1 MNEAMTSRWHYI
13 KPGGPSQ
20 EALAY
25 AQSLIDA
32 TGIDFFSDSE
42 PYIVATIARV
52 VEVDIR
58 ALLERHVAEVARHH
72 AVAPGHLR
80 FAADLIKQGEHRQS
94 NATEAG
100 K

>member
-1 MNEAMTSRWHYI
+1 MTSRWDYI

-20 EALAY
+20 ADLDY

-52 VEVDIR
+52 VEADIR
-58 ALLERHVAEVARHH
+58 ALLERHASVAERHH

-80 FAADLIKQGEHRQS
+80 FAADLIARGEHRQIAS
-94 NATEAG
+94 
-100 K
+100 